1 MTIICSQ
8 CASFQ
13 RYQPS
18 KANEVFNSIF
28 YLAMYKKQHLFMP
41 SQCLWK
47 RQCFSI
53 FFNFRFF
60 DPPTGNVGGI
70 FGRPFSFFSPAAREG
85 KVEPQIVAVGC
96 PAHLS
101 NVASGQTIMIS
112 NSQTF
117 KAQNSGKTGA
127 SHRPEKRRRP
137 GCLLVFL
144 ATSHGGRQ
152 RKHLSQVAP
161 YGRKWARIK

>member
-1 MTIICSQ
+1 MEKTM
-8 CASFQ
+8 F
-13 RYQPS
+13 
-18 KANEVFNSIF
+18 FNI
-28 YLAMYKKQHLFMP
+28 
-41 SQCLWK
+41 
-47 RQCFSI
+47 FSI
-53 FFNFRFF
+53 SYFL
-60 DPPTGNVGGI
+60 DPPTTGNVGGI
-70 FGRPFSFFSPAAREG
+70 FGRPFSFFSPAARKG
-85 KVEPQIVAVGC
+85 KVEPQIVVVGC
-96 PAHLS
+96 PAQQS
-101 NVASGQTIMIS
+101 NVAPGQTIMIS

-137 GCLLVFL
+137 GCLVFL

>member
-18 KANEVFNSIF
+18 KANEVFNSIW
-28 YLAMYKKQHLFMP
+28 
-41 SQCLWK
+41 QCIKNNTFL
-47 RQCFSI
+47 RQANVYGKDNVFQY
-53 FFNFRFF
+53 FFNFRFL
-60 DPPTGNVGGI
+60 DPPTTGNVGGI

-85 KVEPQIVAVGC
+85 KVVVVVGC

-137 GCLLVFL
+137 GCLVFL

>member
-1 MTIICSQ
+1 MLHSKDINLVKPRKFLI
-8 CASFQ
+8 
-13 RYQPS
+13 PS
-18 KANEVFNSIF
+18 SIF
-28 YLAMYKKQHLFMP
+28 
-41 SQCLWK
+41 QCIKNNTFLCQANVYGK
-47 RQCFSI
+47 DNVFQFQI
-53 FFNFRFF
+53 F
-60 DPPTGNVGGI
+60 DPPTTGNVGGI

-85 KVEPQIVAVGC
+85 KVVVVVGC

-137 GCLLVFL
+137 GCLVFL